1 MRRFAMRMVML
12 ALLALLALCS
22 PPERADAAV
31 LPISPVAQQT
41 PEWCFA
47 ASAAMIFEYLGY
59 PNLNQFGNYQCA
71 VVAAQGGA
79 CMANCGMC
87 LNAGGTMQHVALIM
101 QSYATMAQRLVGYQN
116 PSVILQFRGILPPA
130 EIAHQID
137 NDGPILAGIS
147 PGQIPFPPGF
157 GVSQHAVVVVGY
169 ESHPNGF
176 DVILNDPFP
185 YPGMGNP
192 YLAAGGVMLEPGQY
206 RIAFQTFVG
215 VFHYGNSLTFR

>member
-1 MRRFAMRMVML
+1 MVML
-12 ALLALLALCS
+12 ALFAFGWPLEHAA
-22 PPERADAAV
+22 AAV
-31 LPISPVAQQT
+31 LPIAPVAQQT

-59 PNLNQFGNYQCA
+59 PNLNQVGNYQCA
-71 VVAAQGGA
+71 VVAAQGGP

-87 LNAGGTMQHVALIM
+87 LNAGGTMQRVALIM
-101 QSYATMAQRLVGYQN
+101 QSYAMMAQQLTGYQN
-116 PSVILQFRGILPPA
+116 PSVILQFRGILSPA
-130 EIAHQID
+130 EIARQID

-147 PGQIPFPPGF
+147 PGQIPYPPGF

-169 ESHPNGF
+169 EGNPNGF
-176 DVILNDPFP
+176 AVILNDPFP
-185 YPGMGNP
+185 YVGMVNP
-192 YLAAGGVMLEPGQY
+192 YIAAGGAMLAPGQY

>member
-1 MRRFAMRMVML
+1 MKRF
-12 ALLALLALCS
+12 LLQMTIAFFVLGSSL
-22 PPERADAAV
+22 ERVAAAV
-31 LPISPVAQQT
+31 LPIAPVAQQT
-41 PEWCFA
+41 PQWCFA

-71 VVAAQGGA
+71 VVAAQGGP

-87 LNAGGTMQHVALIM
+87 LNAGGTVQRVAMIM
-101 QSYATMAQRLVGYQN
+101 QSYAIMAQQLAGYRN
-116 PSVILQFRGILPPA
+116 PDVVLQFRGILPPA
-130 EIAHQID
+130 EIARQID

-147 PGQIPFPPGF
+147 PGQVPFPPGLGF
-157 GVSQHAVVVVGY
+157 SQHAVVVVGY

-185 YPGMGNP
+185 YMGMANP
-192 YLAAGGVMLEPGQY
+192 YLVAGGTMLEPGQY
-206 RIAFQTFVG
+206 RIAFSTFVG